1 MAFVVTDDPL
11 TVWLNAWYTASQM
24 GKGSTADVQARFAK
38 RIAASADMKA
48 AAQKRLKSL
57 TKSVCDR
64 DHVSRVHKDILERVL
79 NG

>member
-1 MAFVVTDDPL
+1 MTDDPL
-11 TVWLNAWYTASQM
+11 SPWLDAWYGASQM

-38 RIAASADMKA
+38 RIAASADLKA
-48 AAQKRLKSL
+48 AAQRRLKSL

-64 DHVSRVHKDILERVL
+64 DHVSRVQKDILERVL